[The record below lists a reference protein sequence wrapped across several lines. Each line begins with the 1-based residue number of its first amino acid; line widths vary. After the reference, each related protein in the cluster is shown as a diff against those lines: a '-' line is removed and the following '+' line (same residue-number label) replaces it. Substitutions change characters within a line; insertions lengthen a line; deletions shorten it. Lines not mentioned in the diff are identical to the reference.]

1 MLTLNTHIMMVNK
14 ITEAVI
20 YESPDGGE
28 TVYVR
33 EHGSA
38 QRQLHSQSPR
48 AIDIHAQLKE
58 DQLWGQIRRAAKTN
72 PALQDVLE
80 QAKVIYQLGKS

>member
-1 MLTLNTHIMMVNK
+1 MLTLNTHNMMVNK

-48 AIDIHAQLKE
+48 AINIQEQLKE

-72 PALQDVLE
+72 PTLQDVLE
-80 QAKVIYQLGKS
+80 QAKVIYQLSKS

>member
-1 MLTLNTHIMMVNK
+1 MLALNTHIMMVNK

-33 EHGSA
+33 EHGST
-38 QRQLHSQSPR
+38 QRRLHSESAR
-48 AIDIHAQLKE
+48 AIDIREQVRE
-58 DQLWGQIRRAAKTN
+58 DQLWGQIRLAAKTN
-72 PALQDVLE
+72 PALQNAIE
-80 QAKVIYQLGKS
+80 QVKLIYHLSKS

>member
-1 MLTLNTHIMMVNK
+1 MMVNK

-33 EHGSA
+33 EFGGT
-38 QRQLHSQSPR
+38 QRQLHSESPR
-48 AIDIHAQLKE
+48 AVSLREQLEE
-58 DQLWGQIRRAAKTN
+58 DKLWGNIRRAAKTN
-72 PALQDVLE
+72 PALKHALDEAIL
-80 QAKVIYQLGKS
+80 IYTLSK

>member
-1 MLTLNTHIMMVNK
+1 MIASK

-33 EHGSA
+33 EFGGT
-38 QRQLHSQSPR
+38 QRQLHSESPR
-48 AIDIHAQLKE
+48 AIDIRTQLEE
-58 DQLWGQIRRAAKTN
+58 DKLWGNIRRAAKTN
-72 PALQDVLE
+72 PTLKQALDEAIL
-80 QAKVIYQLGKS
+80 IYTLSK

>member
-1 MLTLNTHIMMVNK
+1 MLALNTHIMLVNK

-33 EHGSA
+33 EHGST
-38 QRQLHSQSPR
+38 QRQLYSQSPR
-48 AIDIHAQLKE
+48 ARGLVEQLEE
-58 DQLWGQIRRAAKTN
+58 DKLWGEIRRAAKTN
-72 PALQDVLE
+72 PAIQDALE
-80 QAKVIYQLGKS
+80 QVKVIYHLSKS

>member
-1 MLTLNTHIMMVNK
+1 MIVNK

-28 TVYVR
+28 TIYIR
-33 EHGSA
+33 ESGSA
-38 QRQLHSQSPR
+38 HRKLHSESPKALSVR
-48 AIDIHAQLKE
+48 AQIEE

-72 PALQDVLE
+72 TALYNILE
-80 QAKVIYQLGKS
+80 QAKLVYHLSNSQ

>member
-1 MLTLNTHIMMVNK
+1 MLALNTHIMMVNK

-33 EHGSA
+33 EHGST
-38 QRQLHSQSPR
+38 QRKLHSESAR
-48 AIDIHAQLKE
+48 AIDIKDQLRE

-72 PALQDVLE
+72 PALQHALE
-80 QAKVIYQLGKS
+80 QAQVIYQLSKS

>member
-1 MLTLNTHIMMVNK
+1 MLVNK

-33 EHGSA
+33 EFGGE
-38 QRQLHSQSPR
+38 QRQLHVQSPR
-48 AIDIHAQLKE
+48 AISII
-58 DQLWGQIRRAAKTN
+58 DQLAEDKLWGDIRRTAKTN
-72 PALQDVLE
+72 PALKHALDEAVL
-80 QAKVIYQLGKS
+80 IYTLSK

>member
-1 MLTLNTHIMMVNK
+1 LLALNTHIMMVNK

-28 TVYVR
+28 TIYVR
-33 EHGSA
+33 ESGSL
-38 QRQLHSQSPR
+38 QRQLHSQSPK
-48 AIDIHAQLKE
+48 AMNLQEQLKE

-72 PALQDVLE
+72 PALQDALE
-80 QAKVIYQLGKS
+80 QVKVIYQLSKS

>member
-1 MLTLNTHIMMVNK
+1 LTLNTHIMMVNK

-33 EHGSA
+33 EHGST

-48 AIDIHAQLKE
+48 AIDIQEQLKE

-72 PALQDVLE
+72 LALQDALE
-80 QAKVIYQLGKS
+80 QAKVIYQLSKS

>member
-1 MLTLNTHIMMVNK
+1 MLALNTHNMMVNK

-28 TVYVR
+28 TIYVR
-33 EHGSA
+33 ESGST
-38 QRQLHSQSPR
+38 QRQLHSQSPK
-48 AIDIHAQLKE
+48 AMDLHAQLQE

-72 PALQDVLE
+72 AALQDALE
-80 QAKVIYQLGKS
+80 RVKVIYQLSKS

>member
-1 MLTLNTHIMMVNK
+1 MMVNK

-33 EHGSA
+33 EFGGT

-48 AIDIHAQLKE
+48 SISLKE
-58 DQLWGQIRRAAKTN
+58 QLAEDKLWGNIRRAAKTN
-72 PALQDVLE
+72 PALKHALDEAVL
-80 QAKVIYQLGKS
+80 IYTLSK

>member
-1 MLTLNTHIMMVNK
+1 LTLNTHIMMVNK

>member
-1 MLTLNTHIMMVNK
+1 MMVNK

-33 EHGSA
+33 EFGGT
-38 QRQLHSQSPR
+38 QRQLHSQSPQ
-48 AIDIHAQLKE
+48 AVSLHEQIKE

-72 PALQDVLE
+72 PALQHALDEAVL
-80 QAKVIYQLGKS
+80 IYTLSK